1 MNLIIPLSDNIIIIS
16 QDFTNNK
23 SPLFSTK
30 HRIILLSFTARIDTK
45 NGPAVDIGPS
55 VSKQSRGSVKL
66 RADTP
71 FPFFN

>member
-30 HRIILLSFTARIDTK
+30 HRIILLSFTDITTLRHQEW
-45 NGPAVDIGPS
+45 PSSRHRAVS
-55 VSKQSRGSVKL
+55 
-66 RADTP
+66 
-71 FPFFN
+71 

>member
-30 HRIILLSFTARIDTK
+30 HRIILLSFTARIDIT
-45 NGPAVDIGPS
+45 
-55 VSKQSRGSVKL
+55 
-66 RADTP
+66 TP
-71 FPFFN
+71 RMAQQ

>member
-1 MNLIIPLSDNIIIIS
+1 MNLIISLSDNIIIIS

-45 NGPAVDIGPS
+45 NGPVDIGPS
-55 VSKQSRGSVKL
+55 VSKQSRESVKL
-66 RADTP
+66 RADTR
-71 FPFFN
+71 FPSFN